1 MKILPFFIGVNEM
14 FEALM
19 IICFGLSWPASIY
32 KSYCAKSVKGKS
44 KYFLWLI
51 FSGYIFGIFHKCFFS
66 LDWVV
71 VFYILNA
78 VLVFIDIVLYYRYR
92 KTDESMCSEV

>member
-1 MKILPFFIGVNEM
+1 M

-32 KSYCAKSVKGKS
+32 KSYRAKSVKGKS
-44 KYFLWLI
+44 QFFLWLI
-51 FSGYIFGIFHKCFFS
+51 FSGYIFGIFHKCLNC

-78 VLVFIDIVLYYRYR
+78 ALVFIDIVIYYRYR
-92 KTDESMCSEV
+92 KSDEAICAEV